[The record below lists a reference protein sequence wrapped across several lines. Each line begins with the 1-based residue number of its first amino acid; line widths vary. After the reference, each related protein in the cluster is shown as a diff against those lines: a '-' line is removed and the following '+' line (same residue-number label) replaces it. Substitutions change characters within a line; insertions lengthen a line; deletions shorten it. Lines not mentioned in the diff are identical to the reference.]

1 MGKQFIVI
9 TEVGKLKETY
19 PWWERSCSTC
29 IEAKVF
35 DNFDIARNHMRSEIT
50 ECIAPCKEQVLNLVF
65 DSCSSNDDD
74 EDINAYEEDEEVID
88 EEEAE
93 DDEFED
99 LFADES
105 DEDEDDFENMTLGM
119 LSNMLGMPDY
129 WAKDRILKLTTSL
142 VEDPDFYPYE
152 VDERKGTDD
161 ADHYFAYVSTS
172 KNVIAD
178 NYHHRLEYNI
188 HNMDDE
194 NRYYYF
200 ELHHR
205 LETEMEVVVS
215 IRLIN
220 TEENIDDSASVF
232 EDNVSCKQIEF
243 GTYIQSNDPD
253 AVCEPITWDILEEK
267 DDRILVMSHK
277 CLEYRPFN
285 DGKKSCRWNNSLI
298 RKWLNNDFL
307 NSAFDDKERGRIIL
321 STVETET
328 LKPTKDRIFLLSQEE
343 FSLVGYDNRKATL
356 TSVARAQ
363 YSEKIGETY
372 TEPYGF
378 WWLRTPGACVDD
390 GYDLVHVC
398 ANGGLNAMARSD
410 SSHPNGIRPAMWI
423 KK

>member
-35 DNFDIARNHMRSEIT
+35 DDFDAARNHMRTEIT

-74 EDINAYEEDEEVID
+74 EDLDAYEEDEEVFD

-105 DEDEDDFENMTLGM
+105 DEDEDDFENLTLGM

-129 WAKDRILKLTTSL
+129 WAKDQILKLTTSL

-161 ADHYFAYVSTS
+161 ADHYFAYVSTA

-205 LETEMEVVVS
+205 LETEMEVVIS

-220 TEENIDDSASVF
+220 TEENVDDSASVF
-232 EDNVSCKQIEF
+232 EDKVSCKQIEF
-243 GTYIQSNDPD
+243 GTYIQSTDSD

-267 DDRILVMSHK
+267 DDRLLVMSHK

-307 NSAFDDKERGRIIL
+307 NSAFDDKERERIIL
-321 STVETET
+321 STVKTET
-328 LKPTKDRIFLLSQEE
+328 LNPTKDRIFLLSQEE

-363 YSEKIGETY
+363 YSKKLGETY

-423 KK
+423 RK